1 MSEYLERMVSAAEA
15 YAKPISADSP
25 AGIDISYDADFE
37 SVKTEIDKLTA
48 MSGGQPVWRDVI
60 ETSDRLL
67 TTKAKDLRLLVW
79 STVARHQHRGLD
91 GLVEGL
97 AILARVA
104 EDFWDT
110 MNPPLRRAKARVN
123 LVDWMFE
130 QISLGLGPFEPSLQD
145 GDAVRAAQSLTDRVD
160 ELLSGKLADAYSGM
174 GGLRSVLRDKIRMI
188 PAAPEP
194 TPEPAASA
202 PQPTST
208 ETTSAPSP
216 TASPVES
223 DIPAIGS
230 AEDVLPALR
239 ALGKSIVE
247 AARHLRRADPAQAWA
262 YRIHRTGLWLAV
274 KATPPAEGN
283 RTRLPPPAAELRK
296 KLEARLAQEQWMELL
311 TLAEEQSA
319 QSIFWLDLHRMVAL
333 AMDRLGALFLDA
345 RTTVGREVVAFVDR
359 FPNLVTLCFSDGTPF
374 ADAGTQSFLD
384 EERKKHGSGGGPS
397 GGSTRV
403 DEEDEE
409 RTRRFAEARELVA
422 GGKLGEGLG
431 LAVQLA
437 ARAPDARS
445 RFRGRLE
452 LAQLALTGG
461 KPEIGRPIL
470 EQLLAEATARHLEE
484 WEPTVAAAVHS
495 ALVAAHRALG
505 TGLDT
510 EQLRPLYDRLCQLDP
525 ATAVKWSGS

>member
-1 MSEYLERMVSAAEA
+1 MSEYLERVVSAAEA
-15 YAKPISADSP
+15 YAKPFLPDSP
-25 AGIDISYDADFE
+25 AGIDISYDAEFE
-37 SVKTEIDKLTA
+37 SIKAEIDKLTA

-60 ETSDRLL
+60 ETSNRLL
-67 TTKAKDLRLLVW
+67 TAKAKDLRLLVW
-79 STVARHQHRGLD
+79 STVARHQQGGVD
-91 GLVEGL
+91 GLAEGL

-123 LVDWMFE
+123 LVDWMFD
-130 QISLGLGPFEPSLQD
+130 QIASGLGPLEPSMND
-145 GDAVRAAQSLTDRVD
+145 GDAVRAVQALADRVD
-160 ELLSGKLADAYSGM
+160 GFLASKLADAYSGM

-194 TPEPAASA
+194 TPEPVTTAAPAS
-202 PQPTST
+202 TT
-208 ETTSAPSP
+208 ETGSAQPSTAAPVGSDLP
-216 TASPVES
+216 T
-223 DIPAIGS
+223 IGS

-239 ALGKSIVE
+239 TLGKSVVE
-247 AARHLRRADPAQAWA
+247 AARHLRRADPANAWA
-262 YRIHRTGLWLAV
+262 YRIHRTGLWLSV
-274 KATPPAEGN
+274 KAAPPAEGN
-283 RTRLPPPAAELRK
+283 RTRLPPPAVELRK
-296 KLEARLAQEQWMELL
+296 KLEARLAGEQWMELL
-311 TLAEEQSA
+311 SLAEEQSA

-345 RTTVGREVVAFVDR
+345 RTTVGREMVAFVDR

-397 GGSTRV
+397 GGSSRV
-403 DEEDEE
+403 DEEDED
-409 RTRRFAEARELVA
+409 RARRFAEARELVA
-422 GGKLGEGLG
+422 GGKVGEGLG
-431 LAVQLA
+431 LAMQLA

-470 EQLLAEATARHLEE
+470 EQLLAEATTRHLEE
-484 WEPTVAAAVHS
+484 WEPAVAAAVHS

-510 EQLRPLYDRLCQLDP
+510 KELRPLYDRLCQLDP